1 MANEEFF
8 NFEEA
13 LDKLRLK
20 EEELKRLVSEGEI
33 RAFRDGDTMQ
43 LRRSDVEHLRQE
55 LMGGDVVDLGDDELV
70 FEDDV
75 ELDDPGMATE
85 EIADMATLLD
95 DDVEDVGE
103 LDLEAEPDEPSPVV
117 AAAATAG
124 AASAVRRSSAAAGEE
139 PASEGMG
146 IRFALIVTAVV
157 QVMAMP
163 VVVSVAKGSAS
174 SLARTIAGL
183 FGHDL

>member
-13 LDKLRLK
+13 LDQLRLK

-33 RAFRDGDTMQ
+33 RAFREGDTMR
-43 LRRSDVEHLRQE
+43 LRRSDVEHLKRE
-55 LMGGDVVDLGDDELV
+55 LMGGDVVELGGDDELV

-75 ELDDPGMATE
+75 ELGEAGMGTE
-85 EIADMATLLD
+85 EIANMDTMLD

-103 LDLEAEPDEPSPVV
+103 IDLQEETVAREVV
-117 AAAATAG
+117 PAVPLAA
-124 AASAVRRSSAAAGEE
+124 RRTTTTVTESR
-139 PASEGMG
+139 SEGLAMR
-146 IRFALIVTAVV
+146 IVLIVTGLVLILGL
-157 QVMAMP
+157 P
-163 VVVSVAKGSAS
+163 VVVSVTKDHPG

-183 FGHDL
+183 FGQDI